1 MNDTLQS
8 QKARLEQI
16 SQELISINDFINAF
30 KRNLDDL
37 SKKYSELESI
47 KGLESKV
54 DDATKGYLQ
63 GHIILKKKSE
73 LLDLANSAMQA
84 NNSDMIKALSS
95 LSSKHES
102 IEERFLDYKNDQELK
117 AQTLRND
124 HKKALEALR
133 KEFQASL
140 DSLRKDLV
148 VSPSDV
154 FQQNNDVMKKLEST
168 ALDGSNAMMKV
179 NNIDLH
185 TRILE
190 KRIENLAIQ
199 IKRIELSQAG

>member
-63 GHIILKKKSE
+63 GHIILRKS
-73 LLDLANSAMQA
+73 
-84 NNSDMIKALSS
+84 
-95 LSSKHES
+95 
-102 IEERFLDYKNDQELK
+102 
-117 AQTLRND
+117 
-124 HKKALEALR
+124 
-133 KEFQASL
+133 
-140 DSLRKDLV
+140 
-148 VSPSDV
+148 
-154 FQQNNDVMKKLEST
+154 QNYWIWL
-168 ALDGSNAMMKV
+168 
-179 NNIDLH
+179 
-185 TRILE
+185 ILPC
-190 KRIENLAIQ
+190 RPIILI
-199 IKRIELSQAG
+199 

>member
-1 MNDTLQS
+1 M
-8 QKARLEQI
+8 
-16 SQELISINDFINAF
+16 
-30 KRNLDDL
+30 
-37 SKKYSELESI
+37 
-47 KGLESKV
+47 
-54 DDATKGYLQ
+54 
-63 GHIILKKKSE
+63 
-73 LLDLANSAMQA
+73 
-84 NNSDMIKALSS
+84 
-95 LSSKHES
+95 
-102 IEERFLDYKNDQELK
+102 K